1 MKLQSLLLFV
11 STISLFI
18 PSAELLPINMV
29 PQYNTEFSPRD
40 ITILSL
46 GDWGSAS
53 LGGYHLRNAESTAY
67 AMKIYA
73 SEYKPKLVL
82 NTGDNFYYCGIQNT
96 SDPQVN
102 ADYVELFG
110 NIGLPWYN
118 TLGNHDYGF
127 NPAAQLELNQTIP
140 QWIMDDRYYHR
151 RVVFNSSASNSD
163 SDIDSNSNRN
173 TTQIA
178 LNIIVL
184 DTNPCVMD
192 YRGND
197 RAKWDPCS
205 IQYPTCSPVPGECMF
220 HENIIAQDCKIQ
232 LDWFNATVSNIS
244 PNEWIFVLGHHKADE
259 IDAEDFQSILGS
271 NRVHLYLNGHNHNL
285 EQYSIDGD
293 AKYMTTGAGGMV
305 IIGSGGNTNVK
316 LHDESTE
323 FRHKKHDVKSVWSK
337 ITTGFSS
344 HTFTERGTKV
354 RTDFWDV
361 NQNILHTFIVGKNVT
376 NL

>member
-29 PQYNTEFSPRD
+29 PQYNTQFSPRD
-40 ITILSL
+40 INILSL

-140 QWIMDDRYYHR
+140 WWIMDDRYYHR
-151 RVVFNSSASNSD
+151 RVVFNSSDSNSD
-163 SDIDSNSNRN
+163 HTN

-192 YRGND
+192 YRGDD

-220 HENIIAQDCKIQ
+220 HENVISQDCKTQ
-232 LDWFNATVSNIS
+232 LEWFNTTVSNIS

-285 EQYSIDGD
+285 EQYSIDGES
-293 AKYMTTGAGGMV
+293 KYMTTGAAGMV
-305 IIGSGGNTNVK
+305 IIGSGGITNVK

-323 FRHKKHDVKSVWSK
+323 FKHRKHQFKSVWSK

-344 HTFTERGTKV
+344 HTFTEHGTKV

-361 NQNILHTFIVGKNVT
+361 NQNILHTFTVNINGTKF
-376 NL
+376 

>member
-29 PQYNTEFSPRD
+29 PQYTTKFSPRD
-40 ITILSL
+40 INILSL

-73 SEYKPKLVL
+73 SEYNPKLVL

-96 SDPQVN
+96 SDHQVN

-151 RVVFNSSASNSD
+151 RVVFNSSHHTNV
-163 SDIDSNSNRN
+163 
-173 TTQIA
+173 TTTTTTNIA

-220 HENIIAQDCKIQ
+220 HENVIAQDCKTQ
-232 LDWFNATVSNIS
+232 LDWFNTTVSNIS
-244 PNEWIFVLGHHKADE
+244 PNEWVFVLGHHKADE

-285 EQYSIDGD
+285 EQYSIDGES
-293 AKYMTTGAGGMV
+293 KYMTTGAAGMV
-305 IIGSGGNTNVK
+305 MIGSGGITNVK

-323 FRHKKHDVKSVWSK
+323 FKHRKHQFKSIWSK

-344 HTFTERGTKV
+344 HTFTEHGTKV

-361 NQNILHTFIVGKNVT
+361 NQNILHTFTVSIA
-376 NL
+376 